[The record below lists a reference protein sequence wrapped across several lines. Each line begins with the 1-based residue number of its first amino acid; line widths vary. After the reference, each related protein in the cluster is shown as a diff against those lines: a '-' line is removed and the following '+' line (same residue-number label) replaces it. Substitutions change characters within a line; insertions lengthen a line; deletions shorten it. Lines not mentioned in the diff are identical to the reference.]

1 MMKFRSI
8 CCSCLLAVSAAAL
21 AQISF
26 SQPKTLPTPRFICRL
41 KDGADVFRIART
53 YRLSLVDRTQN
64 APFALFQPKFT
75 GDHHPVQEQ
84 MRLDP
89 EILWVEDDAVI
100 DTPEG
105 QAAKG
110 GTIAAVG
117 GIDGLYEM
125 NDGFLNQINWSE
137 ALANAAGRNVTVA
150 VLDTG
155 LSPHQVELWTRVVVS
170 ANFVEK
176 GSQAYD
182 LPYGTDSNANGFL
195 DEGAG
200 HGTMVAGL
208 LSILAPRVDLA
219 IARIADSDGHS
230 SAWLVVKGLAF
241 AVNSGAEVANISLG
255 SIPQIVA
262 LSDTM
267 NWCEEK
273 NLLVVAPVGND
284 DADRARYPARIG
296 KVVAIAGLLPDDTK
310 APFSNWDGSTDS
322 CAPATGLVGP
332 WWDDEYYAIWS
343 GTSFASPMAAAGIAN
358 ALRRTTPKDAGD
370 LEDALRTSGQNI
382 NHLNLPYADQLGTK
396 LDFVNLDLAIRSLN

>member
-1 MMKFRSI
+1 MTKFRFI
-8 CCSCLLAVSAAAL
+8 LCSCLFAVSVIAS
-21 AQISF
+21 AQISI
-26 SQPKTLPTPRFICRL
+26 SLAKTLPNPRFICRL
-41 KDGADVFRIART
+41 TDGADVERIARS
-53 YRLSLVDRTQN
+53 YRLALIDRAPN
-64 APFALFQPKFT
+64 APFVLFQTKFA
-75 GDHHPVQEQ
+75 GDYHLVQDL

-89 EILWVEDDAVI
+89 EVVWVEDDAVI
-100 DTPEG
+100 ETPEG

-117 GIDGLYEM
+117 GIDGLYDM
-125 NDGFLNQINWSE
+125 NDGFLDQINWNE
-137 ALANAAGRNVTVA
+137 GLANAEGRQVTVA

-155 LSPHQVELWTRVVVS
+155 LSPHQAELWTRVIASV
-170 ANFVEK
+170 NYVEK
-176 GSQAYD
+176 GGPAHD
-182 LPYGTDSNANGFL
+182 LPYGTDSNANGYP

-200 HGTMVAGL
+200 HGTMVAGM
-208 LSILAPRVDLA
+208 LSILAPKVDLA

-255 SIPQIVA
+255 SIPQIIA

-284 DADRARYPARIG
+284 DADRARYPARIT
-296 KVVAIAGLLPDDTK
+296 KVAAIAGLLPDDTK
-310 APFSNWDGSTDS
+310 APFSNWDGLTNS
-322 CAPATGLVGP
+322 CAPSTGLIGP

-370 LEDALRTSGQNI
+370 LEDALQASGKNI
-382 NHLNLPYADQLGTK
+382 DHLNSPYADQLGTK
-396 LDFVNLDLAIRSLN
+396 LDFVNLDVAIRSLN